1 MNMRNSINPEK
12 GRLLKKFAVLVLL
25 VLIPHF
31 LLYAQDPARFQ
42 SEIDSLRRLQIENPE
57 SKEIILFT
65 GSSSI
70 RRWKDVQEYFPD
82 YYVINDLLFYLEDL
96 ILQYHADQVFIYEG
110 DNDVSDGKKAGRIRR
125 EARKLVEGIT
135 LSNPGAYISF
145 ISPKPSL
152 ARWDLRSEYNKV
164 NKSLSAYSASNE
176 GIEFIDVWGVML
188 NPQGTPRTDVFL
200 EDGLHM
206 NKTGYD
212 IWAGEIIKYVK

>member
-1 MNMRNSINPEK
+1 MKRYA
-12 GRLLKKFAVLVLL
+12 FL
-25 VLIPHF
+25 VLIILYHF
-31 LLYAQDPARFQ
+31 QFLVSQDPARFQ

-57 SKEIILFT
+57 SKEILLFT

-70 RRWKDVQEYFPD
+70 RMWKDVQEYFPD
-82 YYVINDLLFYLEDL
+82 YYVINTGFGGSHMSDLLFYLEDL
-96 ILQYHADQVFIYEG
+96 VLQYHPDQVFIYEG

-152 ARWDLRSEYNKV
+152 ARWDLRSQYNKV
-164 NKSLSAYSASNE
+164 NKSLSAYAASND

-212 IWAGEIIKYVK
+212 IWSGEIIKYVK